1 MRRARQ
7 EHPQEQAHSARSGR
21 IAGLGTS
28 TLLAHRIRLT
38 ETDGLLLSPAP
49 IRLHWATSKLWRL
62 ISVFLVGQTDCCP
75 TRCSQPSLLTANSF
89 RPQRCL
95 RSSAQR
101 HGSLRLP
108 VHAGNRLFS
117 FPFGNCNQP
126 ISSAS
131 NLQCC
136 NDVVQERFAP
146 ELKYDIALRIAAL
159 HMHQH
164 ALANKMQSKFTVKN
178 IE

>member
-1 MRRARQ
+1 
-7 EHPQEQAHSARSGR
+7 
-21 IAGLGTS
+21 
-28 TLLAHRIRLT
+28 
-38 ETDGLLLSPAP
+38 
-49 IRLHWATSKLWRL
+49 LWL
-62 ISVFLVGQTDCCP
+62 I
-75 TRCSQPSLLTANSF
+75 
-89 RPQRCL
+89 
-95 RSSAQR
+95 
-101 HGSLRLP
+101 
-108 VHAGNRLFS
+108 
-117 FPFGNCNQP
+117 PFNNCNRVLFVS
-126 ISSAS
+126 I